1 MESVDRHR
9 WVRARL
15 TARGAGLLTEDEA
28 RQVEEHLANCAE
40 CRMHGRAFEAAL
52 DPGDVTHVPPT
63 LIARWP
69 DVRGALRGLERAM
82 VRRHLE
88 RCAECRQDLELL
100 GHSPRLEYVP
110 ELEIEGTASRDPAR
124 GTAAPEP
131 VSTTASPAPGPRAT
145 PAATIIR
152 VVPAGIRR
160 RWRERA
166 LLAWASLAT
175 ATAAV
180 AIVVL
185 SRRPVIEGVPEA
197 LWATLPPPVVAPAP
211 PRGREGLTVRLAP
224 RPRSLKGPARGSR
237 GGKVTVI
244 PVVGPVGSLALSV
257 RPLDVPDTAM
267 VMVVLLAAD
276 GDTLFKVRHRQWE
289 FFPKQVLV
297 IDGGRSPLP
306 PGPYVLELASLV
318 SQPDGPVRQMYRYP
332 FELRPRPR

>member
-1 MESVDRHR
+1 MEIVDRHR
-9 WVRARL
+9 WVRVRLAAR
-15 TARGAGLLTEDEA
+15 AAGLLTEDER
-28 RQVEEHLANCAE
+28 RQVEDHLASCAE
-40 CRMHGRAFEAAL
+40 CRAHGATFETS
-52 DPGDVTHVPPT
+52 PGEGDASSHVPPP
-63 LIARWP
+63 LFARWP
-69 DVRGALRGLERAM
+69 ETRHTLRGLERTM

-100 GHSPRLEYVP
+100 GHAPRLEYVP
-110 ELEIEGTASRDPAR
+110 ELEIEGASIPHPAGATA
-124 GTAAPEP
+124 TAGVA
-131 VSTTASPAPGPRAT
+131 VTAPAPGGRAM
-145 PAATIIR
+145 PPATIIR

-166 LLAWASLAT
+166 LMAWGALAT
-175 ATAAV
+175 ATAVV
-180 AIVVL
+180 AIVVHT
-185 SRRPVIEGVPEA
+185 RRPVVEGVPAA
-197 LWATLPPPVVAPAP
+197 LWATLPPPVVAPAS
-211 PRGREGLTVRLAP
+211 PRGREGLTVRLSP
-224 RPRSLKGPARGSR
+224 RPRSLSGPARGSR

-306 PGPYVLELASLV
+306 PGPYVLELASLIA
-318 SQPDGPVRQMYRYP
+318 QPEGPVRQLYRYP